1 MAITLRRTSRQQ
13 IARSIWR
20 DIKNSFDYYY
30 FCIGKT
36 TPWEDEND
44 PPVALDNDEYMAE
57 VRKSMMFAQRVDAG
71 DIVLLARRI
80 NWVVNTIYDEYD
92 NALSNSLMSYSGA
105 TNLRD
110 ANFYVINQD
119 MRVYKCIDNNN
130 NTPST
135 IEPTSTSTDMFE
147 TNDGYLWK
155 YMFTVSTSDQNKF
168 LNADYIPVRKL
179 TGADAFDVNGEL
191 DGVTIVTPGAGYT
204 SAPTVVINGD
214 GTGAT
219 ASATF
224 DSFSGEVTG
233 ITVDTPGQGYSFAI
247 ITLSGGGASEDAT
260 AVAVLGVP
268 DGLPDNIVE
277 STAVDGSIDRI
288 VMVKDSN
295 GDDIVGNN
303 YTAGTIVR
311 ILGDG
316 TGATATVVPNSAGQ
330 IERVTV
336 TSTGSGYT
344 YANITFDLPGR
355 PSEAIA
361 AEARAVISPR
371 GGHGANPT
379 RELFADVLGLNI
391 SLADSSNADLVLDND
406 FRQISLVKN
415 IRDFDSASTLW
426 SDETG
431 SFMYIINVQSTEIS
445 NYNPDDVIVTSSGG
459 EFIVTQVVEKT
470 DGTGD
475 VHLIAEI
482 PLITVSDTFTNQTT
496 TTDLANINSLTE
508 PEMDRKSG
516 EIFYVENRRNIT
528 RSESQVETIKSY
540 ISF

>member
-1 MAITLRRTSRQQ
+1 MSITLRRTSRQQ
-13 IARSIWR
+13 VARSIWR

-36 TPWEDEND
+36 TPWEDENA
-44 PPVALDNDEYMAE
+44 PPVALDNDEYMAQ
-57 VRKSMMFAQRVDAG
+57 VRKGMMFAQRVDAG

-80 NWVVNTIYDEYD
+80 DWTINTTYDAYD
-92 NALSNSLMSYSGA
+92 NALSNALMSYSGA
-105 TNLRD
+105 TSLRD
-110 ANFYVINQD
+110 ANFYVLNQD
-119 MRVYKCIDNNN
+119 KRVYKCISNNDDV
-130 NTPST
+130 PST
-135 IEPTSTSTDMFE
+135 VEPSSTSTDMFE
-147 TNDGYLWK
+147 TNDGYVWK

-168 LNADYIPVRKL
+168 LNADYIPIRKL

-191 DGVTIVTPGAGYT
+191 DGVTLVTPGAGYT
-204 SAPTVVINGD
+204 STPTVVVNGD
-214 GTGAT
+214 GAGAT
-219 ASATF
+219 ATATF
-224 DSFSGEVTG
+224 DSGSGQVTG
-233 ITVDTPGQGYSFAI
+233 VTVTTPGEGYSFAI
-247 ITLSGGGASEDAT
+247 ITLSGGGASTDAT

-288 VMVKDSN
+288 VMGKDASGN
-295 GDDIVGNN
+295 NIIGNN

-355 PSEAIA
+355 PAEAID

-415 IRDFDSASTLW
+415 IRTSHSASTLW
-426 SDETG
+426 IEETG
-431 SFMYIINVQSTEIS
+431 TFTYVMNVQSSEIA
-445 NYNPDDVIVTSSGG
+445 NYNADDVIITSSGG
-459 EFIVTQVVEKT
+459 EFVVTQIIEKT

-475 VHLIAEI
+475 VHIVAEL
-482 PLITVSDTFTNQTT
+482 PLITVSDTFSNQTT
-496 TTDLANINSLTE
+496 TVDLANINSLTE

-540 ISF
+540 MSF